1 MASQSGT
8 ITANDIATAISRESR
23 PTTEIGS
30 DADYTQVTARVR
42 NLLLVVVVLVAALVA
57 LSLFVKV
64 DEVVGARGD
73 FAPVQHV
80 QVIQTPEGGA
90 LSHIFVRDDD
100 RVRAGQI
107 IARFRA
113 TDLMRDLAQA
123 ESKEAQLQI
132 EIERLGAFAQR
143 RGPDLDQYRAK
154 YPAVVDAAMAL
165 NQEQVLGL
173 KRDVDQKDEQI
184 AEVNASLDGAKQKIP
199 AAISSMQAA
208 DTVRDRVHDG
218 VRMGVIAPNRQAA
231 VDEEAAEAERTYIS
245 LVSSLDEFK
254 ARIQAIQAERD
265 ALVAKAVS
273 DARSQRAQDI
283 EELQQVGEQLK
294 AYRAR
299 SEDIEVKAPV
309 NGIVRNVSET
319 SVGTVIAAGGTVC
332 EIVPTDGGV
341 IMETR
346 VSARDIG
353 FVHVSQKAIV
363 KADAFDYTRFGSVEG
378 RVARIS
384 PDSKADRPAQE
395 PYFVAE
401 IDLKQGYV
409 GADESHALTPG
420 MTGEVSILTGEK
432 SVFQYLLKPIY
443 VTLGSA
449 LHEH

>member
-1 MASQSGT
+1 MMSQSGT
-8 ITANDIATAISRESR
+8 ITANGIATAISRESR
-23 PTTEIGS
+23 PTTQIDS
-30 DADYTQVTARVR
+30 DVDYARVTDGVR
-42 NLLLVVVVLVAALVA
+42 NLLVSVVVLVAALVA

-113 TDLMRDLAQA
+113 TDLMRDMAQT

-132 EIERLGAFAQR
+132 EIERLGAFAENR
-143 RGPDLDQYRAK
+143 SLNLDRYQAK
-154 YPAVVDAAMAL
+154 HPAEVDAAMAL
-165 NQEQVLGL
+165 NKEQVLGL
-173 KRDVDQKDEQI
+173 KRDVDQKGEQI
-184 AEVNASLDGAKQKIP
+184 AEVKASLDGAEQKIP
-199 AAISSMQAA
+199 AAIASMHAA
-208 DTVRDRVHDG
+208 DMVRDRVHQG
-218 VRMGVIAPNRQAA
+218 VQMGVVASNRQAT
-231 VDEEAAEAERTYIS
+231 VDEQAAEAERTYIS

-273 DARSQRAQDI
+273 DARSQLAQHI
-283 EELQQVGEQLK
+283 EELQQVEEQLK
-294 AYRAR
+294 AYSAL

-332 EIVPTDGGV
+332 EIVPTDGG
-341 IMETR
+341 ILMDTR

-353 FVHVSQKAIV
+353 FVHVGQKAIV
-363 KADAFDYTRFGSVEG
+363 RADAFDYTRFGSVEG
-378 RVARIS
+378 RVVRIS
-384 PDSKADRPAQE
+384 PDSKADRPGQE

-409 GADESHALTPG
+409 GADESHVLTPG
-420 MTGEVSILTGEK
+420 MTGEASILTGKK

>member
-8 ITANDIATAISRESR
+8 ITANGIATAISRESR
-23 PTTEIGS
+23 RTTEIGS
-30 DADYTQVTARVR
+30 DADYAEVTAGVR
-42 NLLLVVVVLVAALVA
+42 NLLLVVVVLVAALVV

-64 DEVVGARGD
+64 DEVVGARGEL
-73 FAPVQHV
+73 APVQHV

-123 ESKEAQLQI
+123 QSKKAQLQI

-184 AEVNASLDGAKQKIP
+184 AEVQASLDGAKQKIP

-231 VDEEAAEAERTYIS
+231 ADEEAAETERTYIS
-245 LVSSLDEFK
+245 LVSSLDEFN

-319 SVGTVIAAGGTVC
+319 SVGTVIGAGGTVC

-341 IMETR
+341 LMDTR

-353 FVHVSQKAIV
+353 FVHVGQKAIV

-384 PDSKADRPAQE
+384 PDSKADRPGQE

-401 IDLKQGYV
+401 IDLAQGYV
-409 GADESHALTPG
+409 GADESHVLTPG